1 MHSSQTTPSL
11 ATRFAR
17 NTFVVRSETPLA
29 EDLMRQAAPSI
40 FAEGKHAS
48 RSERYTYI
56 PTIEVLRGLR
66 KEGFEPVMVAQSKSR
81 IEGKTDFTKHMIRLR
96 HGAQVSTRPEANEI
110 ILINSHDG
118 ASSYQML
125 AGAFRFVCCNGLV
138 VGTVSNDIRIP
149 HKGNVQGD
157 VIEGA
162 FRVLED
168 FEAVDASID
177 GMKSLQLKDDEERA
191 FATAALAL
199 RYGERTD
206 GQPPAPVTA
215 EQLIEARRPEDLGHS
230 LWVSMNRLQ
239 ENMLRGGQ
247 SGRSV
252 QGRRMQTR
260 AVGSIDRS
268 VNLNRALWVLAEEM
282 RKLKR

>member
-1 MHSSQTTPSL
+1 MYSSHTRPSL

-17 NTFVVRSETPLA
+17 NAFVIRSETPLP
-29 EDLMRQAAPSI
+29 EDLMRRAAPSI

-48 RSERYTYI
+48 RSEKYTYI

-66 KEGFEPVMVAQSKSR
+66 KEGFEPFMVAQNKSR
-81 IEGKTDFTKHMIRLR
+81 IEGKTDFTKHMIRMR
-96 HGAQVSTRPEANEI
+96 HAGQVSARAEANEI

-125 AGAFRFVCCNGLV
+125 AGVFRFVCCNGLV

-149 HKGNVQGD
+149 HKGNIRDD

-168 FEAVDASID
+168 FEAVDASTD
-177 GMKSLQLKDDEERA
+177 GMKALTLKAEEERA

-199 RYGERTD
+199 RYGERSE
-206 GQPPAPVTA
+206 GQAPAPITVD
-215 EQLIEARRPEDLGHS
+215 QLIEARRPEDLGHS
-230 LWVSMNRLQ
+230 LWTTFQRVQ
-239 ENMLRGGQ
+239 ENALRGGQ
-247 SGRSV
+247 SGRST

-268 VNLNRALWVLAEEM
+268 VSLNRALWVLAEEM
-282 RKLKR
+282 RKLRR